1 MNTNT
6 NGAVGNGAG
15 AGAGNGNINKKDNR
29 SNTLTNRMLNK
40 FEQSNINATIE
51 TVLTEIPLT
60 NLKNNSNT
68 VRPSGEHIDVVTK
81 MVELIENGE
90 YDPYR
95 YIPPIVEPTGANN
108 NTYVVISGHHRLKA
122 HQALELPTMECAIVK
137 FKTERDR
144 SLWRQLENTDGFDG
158 FVKNV
163 TCREDN
169 IKIVS
174 DLVSRGIIASDR
186 KSIQDYIIDANIV
199 TKKAEKSINTIVND
213 VLKNTGNHNTY
224 DYVRSWDGSEKKEVI
239 EVLQNK
245 FPDKKILSV
254 TFKEEKDIDY
264 DHRTILQVTDS
275 FIQDPTRPI
284 VVVYSV
290 NGADK
295 EKIETIREFKPTY
308 LVRNFMD
315 RWSKVIELQN
325 KGFDLSKL
333 VTLEPLPQFGSE
345 IKGNNNGVDEFISRF
360 EKKYSNTDE
369 VTEKLM
375 EAMLTAKG
383 SDRKALKDRI
393 KKILSGDHEPQEVVQ

>member
-1 MNTNT
+1 MNKTNS
-6 NGAVGNGAG
+6 AVSNS
-15 AGAGNGNINKKDNR
+15 NIGSKDNR
-29 SNTLTNRMLNK
+29 ANTLANRMLSK
-40 FEQSNINATIE
+40 FEQSNISATIE
-51 TVLTEIPLT
+51 NILVEIPLT
-60 NLKNNSNT
+60 SLKDNTNS
-68 VRPSGEHIDVVTK
+68 VRPSGEHVDIVTK
-81 MVELIENGE
+81 IVELIENGE

-95 YIPPIVEPTGANN
+95 YIPPILERSGMNDGS
-108 NTYVVISGHHRLKA
+108 YVIISGHHRFKA
-122 HQALELPTMECAIVK
+122 HRALELPTMECAVVK
-137 FKTERDR
+137 FKSERDR

-163 TCREDN
+163 TSREDN

-174 DLVSRGIIASDR
+174 DLVSRGIISSDR

-213 VLKNTGNHNTY
+213 VLKKTGNHNTY
-224 DYVRSWDGSEKKEVI
+224 DYVHSWDGAEKKEVI

-284 VVVYSV
+284 VVVYAV

-308 LVRNFMD
+308 LVPNFMD

-333 VTLEPLPQFGSE
+333 VTLEPLPQFGAE
-345 IKGNNNGVDEFISRF
+345 IKGTNNGIEDFISRF

-369 VTEKLM
+369 VVEKLM
-375 EAMLTAKG
+375 EAMLTANG
-383 SDRKALKDRI
+383 NDRKSLKERI
-393 KKILSGDHEPQEVVQ
+393 KKIMSGDREPQEVVQ